1 MRNIMLFIWLL
12 APALGNA
19 EPLQVFV
26 SVLPLKTFVEKVGG
40 DYVAVQAMVQPG
52 YSPHTYDPTPQQI
65 SALAKTDLYVRTGVP
80 FEQAWMERIHSANS
94 DMKVLDAR
102 VGIDLRTIE
111 HHEHE
116 TAHDERHQNK
126 EHDTRHLGDSERDP
140 HIWTSPPLVKQMAK
154 NIRNTLTELDP
165 AHGQAYAGN
174 YAAFAA
180 ELDALDRDI
189 RALLKDVTNRKFM
202 VFHPAWGYFADT
214 YGLTQIPIEQEGKEP
229 GARALTELIKQA
241 KRENV
246 KVIFVQPQFNKKSAE
261 QVASDIGGRVVA
273 IDPLSPHYTDNLRKV
288 AQLIAEAMQQ

>member
-12 APALGNA
+12 APALSNA

-26 SVLPLKTFVEKVGG
+26 SVLPLKTFVEKIGG
-40 DYVAVQAMVQPG
+40 NSVTVQTMVQPG
-52 YSPHTYDPTPQQI
+52 DSPHTYDPTPKQI
-65 SALAKTDLYVRTGVP
+65 SALAKTDLYVLTGVP
-80 FEQAWMERIHSANS
+80 FEKVWMERVRSANPH
-94 DMKVLDAR
+94 MKVLDAR
-102 VGIDLRTIE
+102 AGIDLRTIE

-116 TAHDERHQNK
+116 TVHNGQQQYKAHDPGHFN
-126 EHDTRHLGDSERDP
+126 DSERDP

-154 NIRNTLTELDP
+154 NIRDMLTELDP
-165 AHGQAYAGN
+165 AQGQAYEDN

-180 ELDALDRDI
+180 ELDTLDRDI
-189 RALLKDVTNRKFM
+189 RALLKEVTNRKFM

-214 YGLTQIPIEQEGKEP
+214 YDLIQIPIEQEGKEP

-261 QVASDIGGRVVA
+261 QVASAIGGRVVA
-273 IDPLSPHYTDNLRKV
+273 IDPLSPDYATNLRKV
-288 AQLIAEAMQQ
+288 AQLIAEARQ

>member
-12 APALGNA
+12 APALSNA

-26 SVLPLKTFVEKVGG
+26 SVLPLKTFVEKIGG
-40 DYVAVQAMVQPG
+40 NSVTVQTMVQPG
-52 YSPHTYDPTPQQI
+52 DSPHTYDPTPKQI
-65 SALAKTDLYVRTGVP
+65 SALAKTDLYVLTGVP
-80 FEQAWMERIHSANS
+80 FEKVWMERVRSANPH
-94 DMKVLDAR
+94 MKVLDAR

-116 TAHDERHQNK
+116 TVHNGQQQDKAHDPGHFN
-126 EHDTRHLGDSERDP
+126 DSERDP

-154 NIRNTLTELDP
+154 NIRDMLTELDP
-165 AHGQAYAGN
+165 AQGQAYEDN

-180 ELDALDRDI
+180 ELDTLDRDI
-189 RALLKDVTNRKFM
+189 RALLKEVNNRKFM

-214 YGLTQIPIEQEGKEP
+214 YDLIQIPIEQEGKEP

-261 QVASDIGGRVVA
+261 QVASAIGGRVVA
-273 IDPLSPHYTDNLRKV
+273 IDPLSPDYATNLRKM
-288 AQLIAEAMQQ
+288 AQLIAEASQ

>member
-19 EPLQVFV
+19 ETLQVFV

-40 DYVAVQAMVQPG
+40 DYVTVQAMVRPS
-52 YSPHTYDPTPQQI
+52 YSPHTYDPTPKQI
-65 SALAKTDLYVRTGVP
+65 SALAKTDLYVLTGVP
-80 FEQAWMERIHSANS
+80 FEKVWMERVRSANPY
-94 DMKVLDAR
+94 MKVLDAR
-102 VGIDLRTIE
+102 AGIDLRTVE

-116 TAHDERHQNK
+116 TVHNGQQQDKAHDIGYP
-126 EHDTRHLGDSERDP
+126 GDSERDP

-154 NIRNTLTELDP
+154 NIRDMLTELDP
-165 AHGQAYAGN
+165 AHGQSYADN
-174 YAAFAA
+174 YTTFAA

-214 YGLTQIPIEQEGKEP
+214 YDLIQIPIEQEGKEP
-229 GARALTELIKQA
+229 GARALTELIKRA

-261 QVASDIGGRVVA
+261 QVASTIGGRVVA
-273 IDPLSPHYTDNLRKV
+273 IDPLSPDYANNLRKA
-288 AQLIAEAMQQ
+288 AQLITEARQQ